1 MKDFLSVIQALLYF
15 LLILLFCFGI
25 YKIIADDHRYTTK
38 DVFIGIVFPPY
49 TFWVGGTEAYRILT
63 TSSEDREFE
72 EKCLDMSE
80 ALGLQRKSRLRYC
93 ECLVETGKRETC
105 KAKIFIK

>member
-1 MKDFLSVIQALLYF
+1 MKDYLGVVIYCLIF
-15 LLILLFCFGI
+15 LLFGFGM
-25 YKIIADDHRYTTK
+25 YKIMADDHRYTTK
-38 DVFIGIVFPPY
+38 DAIIGVVFFPY
-49 TFWVGGTEAYRILT
+49 SVWVGGTEAYRILT

-72 EKCLDMSE
+72 ENCLDASE